1 MITARKPLSAHMML
15 LPDDSVG
22 AVNISTNNKKD
33 ILTLSS
39 QQNVIIHNLD
49 LDILFTRT
57 PEVVIGGYGS
67 VKEWFLV
74 VTKKT

>member
-1 MITARKPLSAHMML
+1 ML

-22 AVNISTNNKKD
+22 AVNISTNKD

-74 VTKKT
+74 VTKKTYWTQLI